1 MLIGFVWMKIRNF
14 FGLDLVIYLN
24 SCFVFVKTSYLIFN
38 LGDNIRVLDWIIRR
52 INNEDV
58 AEISP
63 VGLLPKKGSINLQGL
78 VVDWDKLMNV
88 PKDYWTADIEET
100 LSWLD
105 GQLGDDLP
113 KEIRD
118 QIELQKQRL
127 TQLN

>member
-14 FGLDLVIYLN
+14 FGLDMVTNKFI
-24 SCFVFVKTSYLIFN
+24 FIFYLIFF

-52 INNEDV
+52 TNNEDI

-78 VVDWDKLMNV
+78 ALDWDKLMSI
-88 PKDYWTADIEET
+88 PKDYWMNDIEET
-100 LSWLD
+100 YSWLD

-113 KEIRD
+113 QDLRS
-118 QIELQKQRL
+118 QIEQQKQRL
-127 TQLN
+127 TQLK